1 MIKQY
6 VDEDSA
12 NWKQPMIWHRL
23 KQKQPAGP
31 LQVQNMMNFALKMM
45 NFAMMNFAMKRMNL
59 FRSIVEGNE
68 VPYSF

>member
-1 MIKQY
+1 M
-6 VDEDSA
+6 
-12 NWKQPMIWHRL
+12 
-23 KQKQPAGP
+23 
-31 LQVQNMMNFALKMM
+31 QVQNMMNFALKMM